1 MRLYTGRV
9 HALSVLFAKS
19 VNQRTGTVRKPSLSS
34 WTDGDLVLD
43 RLDALDTTGD
53 GFGLVALQAVFGKA

>member
-19 VNQRTGTVRKPSLSS
+19 VNQRTGTVRKPPLSS